1 MSAAP
6 AAPKRGRP
14 RLSPEQRKRHN
25 VTLRLRDE
33 LKQRLAER
41 ADANGRSLSEEM
53 EYRLELSMSPSAR
66 WLRWYEGEHWR
77 KGDMYDAAAKPV
89 KMSEREQDSLL
100 DKASCIAILDASVG
114 YLQVALEIDGSRTG
128 KFFDH
133 LDQKRWRTMAPE
145 RRRILLEDYYLFET
159 NLQDEAYRK
168 SPRWRRESREGH
180 ARLERDLVALGLT
193 RKLSSRAR
201 NCLWSAEVW
210 SLDELLE
217 KSATEL
223 LRQPNLGKKTLA
235 EIREFLADAG
245 LSMRVPQ

>member
-1 MSAAP
+1 MTS

-14 RLSPEQRKRHN
+14 RISPKQRKRNN

-33 LKQRLAER
+33 LKEQLVEQA
-41 ADANGRSLSEEM
+41 AANGRSLSEEM
-53 EYRLELSMSPSAR
+53 EYRVELSMSPSAR
-66 WLRWYEGEHWR
+66 WLRWWEEERWR
-77 KGDMYDAAAKPV
+77 TGKMYDAAAKPV

-100 DKASCIAILDASVG
+100 NKASCIAILDASVG
-114 YLQVALEIDGSRTG
+114 YLQVALEIDGSRTD

-133 LDQKRWRTMAPE
+133 LDRERWGRMTPE

-168 SPRWRRESREGH
+168 SPRWRRESREGR
-180 ARLERDLVALGLT
+180 ARLERDLAALGLT
-193 RKLSSRAR
+193 RKLSNRAR
-201 NCLWSAEVW
+201 GCLWSAEVW
-210 SLDELLE
+210 SLDELVA
-217 KSATEL
+217 KTENEM

-245 LSMRVPQ
+245 LKMRGSP

>member
-1 MSAAP
+1 MTP

-14 RLSPEQRKRHN
+14 RLSPKQRKRNN

-33 LKQRLAER
+33 LKQQLAER

-53 EYRLELSMSPSAR
+53 EYRLELAMSPSAR
-66 WLRWYEGEHWR
+66 WLRWWEEERWR
-77 KGDMYDAAAKPV
+77 TGDMYDGAAKPV
-89 KMSEREQDSLL
+89 KMSEREQNSLL
-100 DKASCIAILDASVG
+100 DKASCIAIFDASVG
-114 YLQVALEIDGSRTG
+114 YVQVALEIDGSRTG

-133 LDQKRWRTMAPE
+133 LDQERWGRMTPE

-159 NLQDEAYRK
+159 HLQDEAYRK

-180 ARLERDLVALGLT
+180 ARLERDLAALGLT

-210 SLDELLE
+210 SLDELVT
-217 KSATEL
+217 KTEAEM
-223 LRQPNLGKKTLA
+223 LRRPNLGKKTLA

-245 LSMRVPQ
+245 LSMRGPQ